1 MGRIKQFDIFWI
13 GLDPTAGSEM
23 AKTRPCV
30 VVSPNE
36 LNDHLRTVIILPVTS
51 TIKDYPFRVPCS
63 ISGKN
68 GEIAVD
74 QIRTVDKA
82 RINTSKPLGHLSVV
96 EIATLQDALNIM
108 FCQ

>member
-1 MGRIKQFDIFWI
+1 MGRLKQYDVFWI
-13 GLDPTAGSEM
+13 GLNPTTGSEM

-30 VVSPNE
+30 VVSPDE
-36 LNDHLRTVIILPVTS
+36 LNDHLRTVVIIPITS
-51 TIKDYPFRVPCS
+51 TIRGYPFRVPCS

-82 RINTSKPLGHLSVV
+82 RIYASKPLGHLSSL
-96 EIATLQDALNIM
+96 EIATLRDVLNEM
-108 FCQ
+108 FCK